1 MNIRPPQTYGQSSG
15 IQAHHITDYL
25 RVIYKRRWTAA
36 LALVAVFVYSAM
48 GILKQTPI
56 YEASVRLLIEKEAR
70 RATSLNS
77 VLGEQSSSF
86 YDDDFYPTQRKV
98 LESRGLAWRAIQ
110 SLGLNARPTA
120 APVESPAQPAAQ
132 PRQPFLQM
140 VTDWVSN
147 AVGAPK
153 KIAPPPVDENS
164 AQSAMISGFLGGLSV
179 EPLKN
184 TRIFDIRYRSAD
196 PEFAKKAANAVAD
209 AYIKQTSESRTESTS
224 EATQFVAKAL
234 EDQAKKVQSSEEAL
248 QRWIEANGTVPAE
261 DRSSPVSNR
270 LTDVNAQLI
279 KAQGD
284 RIEKEQQWLK
294 VQELQK
300 QGRERLETFSGIL
313 NNPEVQRYRV
323 EIGKKTQERESLV
336 GKVFQPGAVEIQQI
350 DQSIKD
356 LTTKMYAEEDKV
368 VAAISNELA
377 VARAMEQSYQ
387 RSRDQE
393 NQNAIGLNKK
403 TITYSALDRVAKA
416 DREMYNNLLARMK
429 EGSVSS
435 QYKGSSIEIMD
446 RAETPRSPV
455 LPQTQQELLMAF
467 LKGCVLALGLVF
479 GFEYLDSR
487 IKTPDELKSHLG
499 LSFLGIVP
507 SVHGKESEDPL
518 LLHADVPPGF
528 SEALRAIRTSLIFS
542 SADEGA
548 RAIVI
553 TSTAPGEGKTL
564 VSTNL
569 AVALAHAG
577 LRTLIIDGDM
587 RRPRTHTVFD
597 RPQEPGLSNVLVGT
611 ARLRDSVR
619 NTEVPNLFLLAAGH
633 IPPNPAE
640 LLGSTRY
647 LELLDEMR
655 QEYDWVL
662 IDAPP
667 VMAVTDASILANS
680 ATGVVFVVGA
690 EMTSRRNAVA
700 AIEQL
705 TAARAK
711 FIGAVLNRVDLK
723 RHSYYYS
730 PYYRKDY
737 AQVYERAAR

>member
-1 MNIRPPQTYGQSSG
+1 MTMRQTPGYSSP
-15 IQAHHITDYL
+15 IQAHHLTDYL
-25 RVIYKRRWTAA
+25 RVIYKRRWTAG
-36 LALVAVFVYSAM
+36 LALVAVFVYSAV

-56 YEASVRLLIEKEAR
+56 YQATAQLLIEKEAR

-77 VLGEQSSSF
+77 VLNEQDSWSE
-86 YDDDFYPTQRKV
+86 DDFYPTQLKV
-98 LESRGLAWRAIQ
+98 LTSRGLAWRTLLAMGQ
-110 SLGLNARPTA
+110 SKELSAPPPPTA
-120 APVESPAQPAAQ
+120 DAHK
-132 PRQPFLQM
+132 PFVQG
-140 VTDWVSN
+140 VVDWVSN
-147 AVGAPK
+147 AIGAPK
-153 KIAPPPVDENS
+153 KIDPPPADETTV
-164 AQSAMISGFLGGLSV
+164 QSGLVAGFLGGLQIYPV
-179 EPLKN
+179 KN
-184 TRIFDIRYRSAD
+184 TRIFEVRYVSPN
-196 PEFAKKAANAVAD
+196 PEFAAKAANALA
-209 AYIKQTSESRTESTS
+209 AEYIKQTMDARSGATS
-224 EATQFVAKAL
+224 EAMQYLSKAL
-234 EDQAKKVQSSEEAL
+234 DDQAKKVAASDLAL
-248 QRWIEANGTVPAE
+248 QQFLETNGTVAPD
-261 DRSSPVSNR
+261 DRDNAVVTK
-270 LTDVNAQLI
+270 LTEVNAQAM

-284 RIEKEQQWLK
+284 RIQKAEQWATIEALKQKGRDSLETYPAIIQNTEVQKLSGEIRAKISEKETK
-294 VQELQK
+294 SAAFGAKMV
-300 QGRERLETFSGIL
+300 
-313 NNPEVQRYRV
+313 EVQ
-323 EIGKKTQERESLV
+323 QLD
-336 GKVFQPGAVEIQQI
+336 QQ
-350 DQSIKD
+350 IKD
-356 LTTKMYAEEDKV
+356 LIAKKYAEEDKV
-368 VAAISNELA
+368 VEAARNELA
-377 VARAMEQSYQ
+377 MAQATEQSYKKAQADQTSAALSMQ
-387 RSRDQE
+387 RK
-393 NQNAIGLNKK
+393 G
-403 TITYSALDRVAKA
+403 ITYAAYEREAKA
-416 DREMYNNLLARMK
+416 NRALYDDLLSRVK
-429 EGSVSS
+429 QSDVSS
-435 QYKGSSIEIMD
+435 QFKGTNIQILD
-446 RAETPRSPV
+446 KAETPRWPF
-455 LPQTQQELLMAF
+455 LPDTNRELMTAF
-467 LKGCVLALGLVF
+467 VKGCVLALILVF

-487 IKTPDELKSHLG
+487 IKTPDELKTHLG

-507 SVHGKESEDPL
+507 SVGGKAADDPL
-518 LLHADVPPGF
+518 LLHSDVPPGF

-548 RAIVI
+548 RAVVI

-587 RRPRTHTVFD
+587 RRPRTHSVFD

-619 NTEVPNLFLLAAGH
+619 NTEVPNLYLLAAGH

-667 VMAVTDASILANS
+667 VMAVTDAAILANS